1 MARSGERDTVEGVAA
16 AAAIHRVR
24 RGHEADGIH
33 VAARTAVVAAA
44 RGRRHTA
51 RLGAGEQ
58 RWEQRARGLS
68 WAPALGDFLLARCAK
83 EKERLE
89 LGAPAMER
97 RGGHAMDGRSRG
109 RRRRAYCSGEAR
121 RGTGLHPRKGGA
133 ARQGSSGRRTP
144 WLLVGAP
151 AKEEPHCAW
160 APVGQR
166 EGHDH

>member
-1 MARSGERDTVEGVAA
+1 M
-16 AAAIHRVR
+16 
-24 RGHEADGIH
+24 
-33 VAARTAVVAAA
+33 AARTAVVAAA

-97 RGGHAMDGRSRG
+97 RGGHAMDGEEEHRAMDLMGKG
-109 RRRRAYCSGEAR
+109 RLHQGAR
-121 RGTGLHPRKGGA
+121 
-133 ARQGSSGRRTP
+133 P
-144 WLLVGAP
+144 WLHLLGAMETAGGHGRHGWEEAP
-151 AKEEPHCAW
+151 ARSHEEKGSLP
-160 APVGQR
+160 
-166 EGHDH
+166 